1 MEINISVT
9 VNIPGMEEQKE
20 EFKIPVGDIDEQEDL
35 DIDEVCKAVNY
46 DSILAEMKKILKD
59 SGRRSNKPIT
69 IDLVKDLEKVD
80 RGTITRETV
89 KRKYNMIK
97 DQTFYVRQDLYRQA
111 RRNLENGDT
120 ISE

>member
-9 VNIPGMEEQKE
+9 VNVPGMKEQKE

-35 DIDEVCKAVNY
+35 DIDEVCKTVNY

>member
-9 VNIPGMEEQKE
+9 VNVPGMKEQKE

-46 DSILAEMKKILKD
+46 DSILAEMNKILKD
-59 SGRRSNKPIT
+59 NGKRSNKPIT

-89 KRKYNMIK
+89 KRKYNIIK